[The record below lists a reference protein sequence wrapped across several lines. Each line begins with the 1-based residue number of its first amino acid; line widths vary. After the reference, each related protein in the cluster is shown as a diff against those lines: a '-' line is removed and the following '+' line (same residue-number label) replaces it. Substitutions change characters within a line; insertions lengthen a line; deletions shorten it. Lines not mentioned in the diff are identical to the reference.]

1 VQHNIL
7 LIDDDAS
14 FRASMSAFLSDEG
27 FFVRTAANGDEGV
40 ALVRQK
46 VIPFSLAL
54 VDFHMPDVGG
64 PETIRQ
70 LKQLDSGFTVFAFSG
85 DDSIDAH
92 NSSLESGAVYFI
104 EKDIGDAKLLGLLH
118 RACREVER
126 RTKPISIS
134 THSENRKLIESVQM
148 VGVSE
153 SMAEVARL
161 VLKFAPSNDSVLI
174 RGENG
179 TGKEKVARA
188 IHNHSARS
196 GKPFIAVNCSAIPE
210 NLIESEFFG
219 HEKGAF
225 TGAAR
230 SRKGFFEA
238 ASGGT
243 IFLDEIGDM
252 AKHLQSS
259 LLRVLQEKCITPVGS
274 TESRKIDFRLIAATN
289 APLETF
295 IAEKLFRE
303 DLFFRLN
310 VLPITIKPLRERPE
324 DIAILAQAFLEKANL
339 ETNQNKILLES
350 TVEELKKIP
359 WQGNVRELEHCIR
372 FLVNLSSG
380 ENLDASLL
388 KTRSDLSAGR
398 KKAPDLTTLKFSQM
412 TDEKR
417 IVLKALEESGSIA
430 GAARMLAI
438 SRSTVREKMKKYGI
452 ELKRSNDEEVEV

>member
-27 FFVRTAANGDEGV
+27 FFVRAAANADEGI

-54 VDFHMPDVGG
+54 VDFHMPEVGG

-92 NSSLESGAVYFI
+92 NTSLESGAVYFI
-104 EKDIGDAKLLGLLH
+104 EKDIGEAKLLGLLH

-161 VLKFAPSNDSVLI
+161 ILKFAPSNDSVLI

-196 GKPFIAVNCSAIPE
+196 GN
-210 NLIESEFFG
+210 
-219 HEKGAF
+219 
-225 TGAAR
+225 
-230 SRKGFFEA
+230 
-238 ASGGT
+238 
-243 IFLDEIGDM
+243 
-252 AKHLQSS
+252 
-259 LLRVLQEKCITPVGS
+259 
-274 TESRKIDFRLIAATN
+274 
-289 APLETF
+289 
-295 IAEKLFRE
+295 
-303 DLFFRLN
+303 
-310 VLPITIKPLRERPE
+310 
-324 DIAILAQAFLEKANL
+324 
-339 ETNQNKILLES
+339 
-350 TVEELKKIP
+350 
-359 WQGNVRELEHCIR
+359 
-372 FLVNLSSG
+372 
-380 ENLDASLL
+380 
-388 KTRSDLSAGR
+388 RSD
-398 KKAPDLTTLKFSQM
+398 PFPPF
-412 TDEKR
+412 
-417 IVLKALEESGSIA
+417 
-430 GAARMLAI
+430 
-438 SRSTVREKMKKYGI
+438 
-452 ELKRSNDEEVEV
+452 